1 MAEDQKQMQDV
12 VIKDEDLARDHVPA
26 GEPALKLD
34 PDIVMTEAPPTPNSK
49 LQKTAARCKRRADHI
64 LHILQNGFEELEGAL
79 KDEKNYSSEAMQ
91 KLVLEARDLFRKS
104 QDTLMDFRELL
115 RDTFTSYRPPGL
127 WETLDIQRAVMDSM
141 EDKIVSMTSPPKSY
155 EWEAEYH

>member
-12 VIKDEDLARDHVPA
+12 VIKDEALDLARDHVPA

-49 LQKTAARCKRRADHI
+49 LQKTAAR
-64 LHILQNGFEELEGAL
+64 FEELEGAL